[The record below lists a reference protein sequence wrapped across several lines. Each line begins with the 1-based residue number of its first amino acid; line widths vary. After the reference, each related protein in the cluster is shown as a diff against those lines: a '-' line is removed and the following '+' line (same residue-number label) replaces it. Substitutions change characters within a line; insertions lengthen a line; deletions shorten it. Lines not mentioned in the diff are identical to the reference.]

1 MADDQDGS
9 PPLDTARHIRY
20 WQRCYKSL
28 LPHHYTSMDSTR
40 LTLGFFIVAALDL
53 LSSASSYSEPPPDP
67 RAASL
72 IPAADRKR
80 LRDFILSLQH
90 PLGGFCGSPNHVLP
104 REWSVEWD
112 AAQDREVAGDP
123 ANPNIAATAFAL
135 LLLGL
140 LAEGDGAGAFNG
152 VHRERTLAW
161 LKRLQRDDGSFG
173 DVVNEHGFVS
183 GGRDMRFCMLA
194 ATVRYI
200 LGGDRVGKEDDINVE
215 ALVAHIRRGQT
226 FDGGISESAT
236 HESHAGYAY
245 CAVAALSI
253 LDLPAEETPSSSS
266 DTDKSNY
273 VAAGI
278 ASIPSLIHFLV
289 NRQFTY
295 LAQDGSN
302 SNDDDDDDSN
312 DTADPSHILADLD
325 TLSLIDPATTPAGF
339 NGRLNKKPD
348 TCYTWWV
355 SGTLSMLGEGGIVD
369 RAPSR
374 GFLLEKTQNV
384 IGGFGKHPGSPPD
397 VYHAYLGL
405 AALSTLASAQ
415 ESREEGLGELEPR
428 FCLGVEAVQRIRRG
442 RAGVLSRSNA
452 SAAAAV
458 DSREAAQEEVG
469 ARQTSRSMAAS
480 ADEVRQRLAIAAGR
494 T

>member
-1 MADDQDGS
+1 MEDNSTESG

-28 LPHHYTSMDSTR
+28 LPHHYTSMDSIR
-40 LTLGFFIVAALDL
+40 LTLGFFIVAALEL

-67 RAASL
+67 RASSL
-72 IPAADRKR
+72 IPPADRKR
-80 LRDFILSLQH
+80 LREFVLSLQH

-123 ANPNIAATAFAL
+123 VNPNIAATYFAL

-140 LAEGDGAGAFNG
+140 LADGDGADAYDG
-152 VHRERTLAW
+152 VHREKTLSW
-161 LKRLQRDDGSFG
+161 LKRLQREEGSFG

-183 GGRDMRFCMLA
+183 GGRDMRFCLLA
-194 ATVRYI
+194 ATIRYI
-200 LGGDRVGKEDDINVE
+200 LGGDAASKEDDIDVE

-245 CAVAALSI
+245 CAVAALSM
-253 LDLPAEETPSSSS
+253 LDLPYEETSSSS
-266 DTDKSNY
+266 SSSSSTDAGKISHL
-273 VAAGI
+273 AAGI
-278 ASIPSLIHFLV
+278 SSVPSLIHFLG

-295 LAQDGSN
+295 LTEDSDE
-302 SNDDDDDDSN
+302 DD
-312 DTADPSHILADLD
+312 DTADPTHILADLD
-325 TLSLIDPATTPAGF
+325 TLSLIDPAATPAGF
-339 NGRLNKKPD
+339 NGRLNKKLD

-355 SGTLSMLGEGGIVD
+355 SGTLSILGESGIVD

-374 GFLLEKTQNV
+374 SFLLDKTQHV

-405 AALSTLASAQ
+405 AALSTLAS
-415 ESREEGLGELEPR
+415 SSRGTREEGLGELDPR
-428 FCLGVEAVQRIRRG
+428 FCLGVEAVRRIKKG
-442 RAGVLSRSNA
+442 REGVLSRSCEVAA
-452 SAAAAV
+452 SPS
-458 DSREAAQEEVG
+458 SREAQGEVD
-469 ARQTSRSMAAS
+469 ARHTSKSMAAS

-494 T
+494 R

>member
-1 MADDQDGS
+1 MDPSETAAG

-20 WQRCYKSL
+20 FQRCYKSL
-28 LPHHYTSMDSTR
+28 LPHHYTSMDSIR

-67 RAASL
+67 RASSL

-80 LRDFILSLQH
+80 LREFVLSLQH

-112 AAQDREVAGDP
+112 PAAQREVAGDP
-123 ANPNIAATAFAL
+123 ANPNIAATSFAL

-140 LAEGDGAGAFNG
+140 LAEGDGSDAYDG
-152 VHRERTLAW
+152 VHREQTLAW
-161 LKRLQRDDGSFG
+161 LKRLQRPDGSFG

-183 GGRDMRFCMLA
+183 GGRDMRFCLLA

-200 LGGDRVGKEDDINVE
+200 LGGDKASQADDIDVA

-253 LDLPAEETPSSSS
+253 LDLDNE
-266 DTDKSNY
+266 
-273 VAAGI
+273 AGSHLAGGI
-278 ASIPSLIHFLV
+278 TSIPSLIHFLV

-295 LAQDGSN
+295 FASEGAGGSDEEG
-302 SNDDDDDDSN
+302 DDDEDE
-312 DTADPSHILADLD
+312 DTADASDILADLD
-325 TLSLIDPATTPAGF
+325 TLSLIDPAATPAGF
-339 NGRLNKKPD
+339 NGRINKKPD
-348 TCYTWWV
+348 TCYTWWA
-355 SGTLSMLGEGGIVD
+355 SGTLSILGEGALVD
-369 RAPSR
+369 RTPSR
-374 GFLLEKTQNV
+374 SFLLEKTQHV
-384 IGGFGKHPGSPPD
+384 IGGFGKHPGNPPD

-405 AALSTLASAQ
+405 AALSTLAGSHNVS
-415 ESREEGLGELEPR
+415 EDGLGKLDPQ
-428 FCLGVEAVQRIRRG
+428 FCLGVEAVERIKNGRG
-442 RAGVLSRSNA
+442 GLLARARDDGKVVASSERAGGSIRGHA
-452 SAAAAV
+452 Y
-458 DSREAAQEEVG
+458 REG
-469 ARQTSRSMAAS
+469 SDMAAS
-480 ADEVRQRLAIAAGR
+480 ADEVRERLAKAMGTKIEA
-494 T
+494 